1 MAEIVW
7 PQLLESQPDWVAPG
21 GEIKLV
27 GSGGYLLCG
36 QGVYIESSRSFALS
50 FDDQPLGSI
59 VCYANRCETQQL
71 AIPADTPAGDH
82 IISVEGGSRLA
93 IRVTR

>member
-1 MAEIVW
+1 MAEIIW
-7 PQLLESQPDWVAPG
+7 PELLESQPDRLAPG

-50 FDDQPLGSI
+50 LDDQPLGSI
-59 VCYANRCETQQL
+59 VCYANRCEAQL
-71 AIPADTPAGDH
+71 AIPADTPAGEH

-93 IRVTR
+93 IMVTR